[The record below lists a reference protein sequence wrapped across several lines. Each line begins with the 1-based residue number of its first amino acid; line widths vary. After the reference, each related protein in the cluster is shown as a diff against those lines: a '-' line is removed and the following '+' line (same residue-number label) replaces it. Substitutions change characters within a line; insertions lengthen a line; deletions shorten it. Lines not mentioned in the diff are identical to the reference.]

1 MNDEIPTTKIR
12 LIALDLDGTL
22 LRSDRTVGARSIAA
36 LRAAHALGVE
46 IVLASGRMTAAM
58 ERTAEALEFDP
69 IIVSYNG
76 AAVRAK
82 KSSGR
87 ELLLHRPLSAAIAR
101 ELYLFARE
109 ERLQVNYYLDD
120 VIVVEDAPHLRPWV
134 EMYRERTGSPFR
146 CVESLEPFL
155 HRDPTKLLL
164 VMEPGK
170 REKIALH
177 WGARLQERAIV
188 LRTDPEYL
196 EFLDPAATK
205 GLALEFVAQHLN
217 IERAAIMAL
226 GDGENDVPMLRY
238 AGWPVAVANAGSAA
252 RAAARAVTLN
262 DHEHDAVAEAVE
274 RWVLNG

>member
-1 MNDEIPTTKIR
+1 MNDEIPPAKIR

-22 LRSDRTVGARSIAA
+22 LRSDRTVGARSIEA
-36 LRAAHALGVE
+36 LRAAHAAGVE

-82 KSSGR
+82 KSNGR
-87 ELLLHRPLSAAIAR
+87 DLLLHRPLSAAIAR
-101 ELYLFARE
+101 ELYLFARA

-120 VIVVEDAPHLRPWV
+120 VIVVEDAPHLRPWI

-146 CVESLEPFL
+146 CVPSLDPFL

-170 REKIALH
+170 REAAALH
-177 WGARLQERAIV
+177 WSARLNERAIV

-205 GLALEFVAQHLN
+205 GLALEFVAQTLN
-217 IERAAIMAL
+217 IERAAIMAM
-226 GDGENDVPMLRY
+226 GDGENDVSMLRL

-252 RAAARAVTLN
+252 RGAARAVTRN
-262 DHEHDAVAEAVE
+262 DHENDAVAEALE
-274 RWVLNG
+274 RWVLR